1 MRLGAFLLGGL
12 VGAAAAIYF
21 SDRQNRSMFFS
32 ANALN
37 GKSLG
42 NMWNNS
48 KNRIMNTAMNAFM
61 GGKTEK
67 EINAD
72 SATAQDGLNKVE
84 DIVKQDPA
92 LKNTVNDILADS
104 GKTKMSIQ

>member
-32 ANALN
+32 ANTLN
-37 GKSLG
+37 GNIGK
-42 NMWNNS
+42 MWNNS

-61 GGKTEK
+61 GGKTGK